1 MKTSPGSGVLP
12 FFSAVFCALAL
23 ILSNPAT
30 GGPGAHGPGGEHLD
44 QPSASAGTVAA
55 LPRFET
61 ATELFELVAVLTGG
75 ELSILI
81 DRFETNAPVL
91 EAVVEVESGGK
102 KAVARFHADHGD
114 YAVDDPAFL
123 AVVAQ
128 PGEHAIVVSVTAKG
142 ESDLLDGTLVVADA
156 PGRNAAAGHAPGGHG
171 HDHDHTLERVLIGG
185 AGVVLVTLIILLWR
199 RKRRQLQRPIGTSQ
213 QVQS

>member
-1 MKTSPGSGVLP
+1 MRTFPGAGVLP
-12 FFSAVFCALAL
+12 FFSAVFFALAL

-55 LPRFET
+55 LPRFEA
-61 ATELFELVAVLTGG
+61 ATDLFELVAVLAGG

-123 AVVAQ
+123 AVLAR
-128 PGEHAIVVSVTAKG
+128 PGEHAVVVSVASKD
-142 ESDLLDGTLVVADA
+142 ENDLLNGTLVVADA
-156 PGRNAAAGHAPGGHG
+156 AGRNAVAGRAPGGHD

-185 AGVVLVTLIILLWR
+185 AGVVLVTLIILVWR
-199 RKRRQLQRPIGTSQ
+199 RKRRQRQRSIGTSQ

>member
-1 MKTSPGSGVLP
+1 MKIVHASRLSLFLSVL
-12 FFSAVFCALAL
+12 VFAPALF
-23 ILSNPAT
+23 LSNLAT

-44 QPSASAGTVAA
+44 QPSAATGTVAA
-55 LPRFET
+55 SPRFET
-61 ATELFELVAVLTGG
+61 ATDLFELVAVLTGG

-91 EAVVEVESGGK
+91 QAVVEVESGGR

-123 AVVAQ
+123 AVVAR
-128 PGEHAIVVSVTAKG
+128 PGEHAIVVSVAAKD
-142 ESDLLDGTLVVADA
+142 ESDLLNGTLVVADA
-156 PGRNAAAGHAPGGHG
+156 AGRNAVAGHAHGGDD
-171 HDHDHTLERVLIGG
+171 HDHDPTLERVLIGG
-185 AGVVLVTLIILLWR
+185 AGVALVVLVIVLWQR
-199 RKRRQLQRPIGTSQ
+199 RRRRRQRHVGTSQ